1 MLMVVTDAGTYSDTD
16 YYETDYDFETRLD
29 FTTGPTLSDGSGT
42 VDRGDYDTLAGI
54 TASGTI
60 DYYNSAISPNSGDVD
75 VWILCSEVTGSPWSD
90 TTLTAGVFSLTVD
103 SDDEVGLDTYNFIV
117 VEEGAGSG
125 GSDLCHASHTDTYI
139 ADRIVV
145 TITADDTDVLNGV
158 QVNFTLSLVYDYDGT
173 PVSGWLLNITND
185 GALWFY
191 FNAANASLCN
201 DTDSST
207 TNIYTAATCT
217 ESTHGI
223 SAFVSNSESVTWSA
237 LLPTT
242 TPPTTTFPTTTVTE
256 TGIFYDLFLSLE
268 IWGLFGPLGLVI
280 VGYFVAKKEPKIGIL
295 FFVVECVVVAQYLAL
310 VAVTPHYWW
319 HAIIILLGGVFTCLG
334 PLIDR

>member
-75 VWILCSEVTGSPWSD
+75 VWILCSDVAGSPWSD
-90 TTLTAGVFSLTVD
+90 TTLTAGVFSVTVD

-242 TPPTTTFPTTTVTE
+242 TTTFPTTTTTE

-268 IWGLFGPLGLVI
+268 MWGYFGPLGLVI
-280 VGYFVAKKEPKIGIL
+280 IGFFVAKKDRNLGVL
-295 FFVVECVVVAQYLAL
+295 YFVVECLVVAQYAILIETEPNYIWHMLL
-310 VAVTPHYWW
+310 V
-319 HAIIILLGGVFTCLG
+319 LLGGIMT
-334 PLIDR
+334 LIPALMNRR